1 MRSTHTPMRSAGKR
15 RVAEAPT
22 VVSFN
27 VSSSPM
33 VHMERALSRVRVR
46 EGLVQ
51 GWGLKGEGF
60 RARVRVNS

>member
-1 MRSTHTPMRSAGKR
+1 M
-15 RVAEAPT
+15 AEAPT